1 MTLTTVG
8 SDPCP
13 VKRINDSSRGRDS
26 LRLEGK
32 NFFQLDSR
40 APSIRFKQDAYQG
53 TGLDSSDRQP
63 ERSFSRRLGAICRHD
78 GASGSKREL
87 NIYAIITDPN
97 IIGADVEQCENFT
110 ATGIRSLRTVM
121 AVTDGSAQPGKKCTG
136 LLEHKESIV
145 ADTGERRE
153 IKERTDAKEEEVVAE
168 SKKLL
173 QESVTESDQIL
184 RRRGR
189 VKRKGTLSRNQ

>member
-1 MTLTTVG
+1 M
-8 SDPCP
+8 
-13 VKRINDSSRGRDS
+13 
-26 LRLEGK
+26 
-32 NFFQLDSR
+32 
-40 APSIRFKQDAYQG
+40 
-53 TGLDSSDRQP
+53 
-63 ERSFSRRLGAICRHD
+63 
-78 GASGSKREL
+78 
-87 NIYAIITDPN
+87 
-97 IIGADVEQCENFT
+97 
-110 ATGIRSLRTVM
+110 
-121 AVTDGSAQPGKKCTG
+121 
-136 LLEHKESIV
+136 